1 MKSQNYVVF
10 LSLVD
15 IAFFFFFLTFPEIY
29 PWKNSEP

>member
-15 IAFFFFFLTFPEIY
+15 IAFFFFLTFPENY
-29 PWKNSEP
+29 PWKNFEP

>member
-15 IAFFFFFLTFPEIY
+15 IAFFFLTFPENY
-29 PWKNSEP
+29 PWKNFEP